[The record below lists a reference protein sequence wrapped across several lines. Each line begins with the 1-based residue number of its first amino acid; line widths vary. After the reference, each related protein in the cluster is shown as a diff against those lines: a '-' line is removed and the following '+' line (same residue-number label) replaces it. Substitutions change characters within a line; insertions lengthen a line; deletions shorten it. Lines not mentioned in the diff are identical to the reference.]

1 MSENDDGIEIK
12 AQLGE
17 MFNNYDALSYQL
29 HDALA
34 ELVDN
39 SFDSFIKNEDALRK
53 AGKENFEV
61 SITLNN
67 AKRSLIVTDNAFGMD
82 KEELKLALIPDRKNP
97 DPNNLGMYGR
107 GMKTACGWFG
117 KFWTISTKKLGSDQ
131 EFTATVDI
139 LDLLTSQK
147 NFIPITTKSVP
158 GKPNQSYTKISVSKG
173 TREYFAA
180 TQTWQRRVVNKI
192 SALFGSMVDILWIGA
207 SSKQNSLMKN
217 LKYCNSKTQNT
228 IQMRHQRMMNM
239 TNLRP

>member
-1 MSENDDGIEIK
+1 MSENEDGIEIK

-39 SFDSFIKNEDALRK
+39 SFDSFIKNEDALK
-53 AGKENFEV
+53 EAGKENFEV

-67 AKRSLIVTDNAFGMD
+67 AKRSLTVTDNAYGMN

-117 KFWTISTKKLGSDQ
+117 KFWTISTKKLGSDE

-139 LDLLTSQK
+139 MDLLTGQK

-173 TREYFAA
+173 TREYFSA
-180 TQTWQRRVVNKI
+180 TQTLAKDVSIKENIDRDYVESDTFDVQY
-192 SALFGSMVDILWIGA
+192 APD
-207 SSKQNSLMKN
+207 
-217 LKYCNSKTQNT
+217 Y
-228 IQMRHQRMMNM
+228 
-239 TNLRP
+239 